1 MALQPNDAFHL
12 RTGVTEH
19 RRRHGETPAGVGTL
33 GMKIFIASLSFVFGA
48 TVLLYV
54 ILLGGEEA
62 PKVRLLPIVGVG
74 LAVSTVLIVWSSFTL
89 RRATRAIAAGDV
101 AGLVH
106 WLRRTLWLGA
116 AFGVA
121 QVVNW
126 VLLWTK
132 GVALDASHRESGFF
146 IVLTVLHALHV
157 IGGVVRLVHIERRAV
172 RGEFT
177 SEVREPVATL
187 AMYWHFLDV
196 VWVLLVLAIVIV
208 SW

>member
-12 RTGVTEH
+12 RTGVTAH
-19 RRRHGETPAGVGTL
+19 RRSHAEPPAGVGTL
-33 GMKIFIASLSFVFGA
+33 GMKILIASLSFVFA
-48 TVLLYV
+48 STVLLYL
-54 ILLGGEEA
+54 ILLGGEDA
-62 PKVRLLPIVGVG
+62 PKVRLLPIVGIG
-74 LAVSTVLIVWSSFTL
+74 LLVSTVLIVWSSFTL
-89 RRATRAIAAGDV
+89 RRGTRAIAAGDA

-116 AFGVA
+116 AFGVVQTA
-121 QVVNW
+121 NW

-132 GVALDASHRESGFF
+132 GIALDASHRESGFF

-157 IGGVVRLVHIERRAV
+157 IGGVVRLVHIEWRAA
-172 RGEFT
+172 RGDFT
-177 SEVREPVATL
+177 SDRHEPVTTL

-208 SW
+208 SL